1 MDRMNLIKACIFDLD
16 GVLVDTAHYH
26 FLAWERLAAELG
38 FEFTTHDNEA
48 LKGVSRMASL
58 DILLEKGNIIVDDDT
73 KNKFAERKNR
83 WYVEYIERMN
93 ENDLLPGVAQFLNE
107 CRERGLTL
115 GLGSASKNA
124 KTILTLT
131 QLIDKLD
138 VVVDGTCITSA
149 KPDPEVFLLAARQL
163 GVEPQHCVVFEDAV
177 AGVEAAKRAG
187 MYCVGV
193 GNPQILQDADTVV
206 PSLQAMSPALL
217 DSLTIT

>member
-1 MDRMNLIKACIFDLD
+1 MNLIKACIFDLD

-58 DILLEKGNIIVDDDT
+58 DILLSKGNIIVEA
-73 KNKFAERKNR
+73 NKKVEFAERKNR

-93 ENDLLPGVAQFLNE
+93 QNDLLPGVEQFLNE
-107 CRERGLTL
+107 CRERGLKL

-149 KPDPEVFLLAARQL
+149 KPDPEVFLLAAQQL
-163 GVEPQHCVVFEDAV
+163 GVEPKQCVVFEDAV

-193 GNPQILQDADTVV
+193 GNPEILKDADIVV
-206 PSLQAMSPALL
+206 PSLNAMSPTLL

>member
-1 MDRMNLIKACIFDLD
+1 MNLNSIKACIFDLD

-26 FLAWERLAAELG
+26 FLAWQRLAAELG
-38 FEFTTHDNEA
+38 FEFTILDNEA

-58 DILLEKGNIIVDDDT
+58 DILLNKGNIIVDEDT

-93 ENDLLPGVAQFLNE
+93 ENDLLPGVGPFLKA
-107 CRERGLTL
+107 CRERGLKL

-131 QLIDKLD
+131 QLVDKLD
-138 VVVDGTCITSA
+138 VIVDGTCVSSA
-149 KPDPEVFLLAARQL
+149 KPDPEVFLLAAKQL
-163 GVEPQHCVVFEDAV
+163 GVEPQQCVVFEDAV

-187 MYCVGV
+187 MYCVGIGKSEV
-193 GNPQILQDADTVV
+193 LQDADLVV
-206 PSLQAMSPALL
+206 PSLQTMSPTLL
-217 DSLTIT
+217 DSLTIS

>member
-1 MDRMNLIKACIFDLD
+1 MNLIKACIFDLD

-58 DILLEKGNIIVDDDT
+58 DILLSKGNIIVDA
-73 KNKFAERKNR
+73 NKKVEFAERKNR

-93 ENDLLPGVAQFLNE
+93 QNDLLPGVEQFLNE
-107 CRERGLTL
+107 CRERGLKL

-138 VVVDGTCITSA
+138 VVVDGTFITSA
-149 KPDPEVFLLAARQL
+149 KPDPEVFLLAAQQL
-163 GVEPQHCVVFEDAV
+163 GVEPKQCVVFEDAV

-193 GNPQILQDADTVV
+193 GNPEIIQDADLVV
-206 PSLQAMSPALL
+206 PSLNAMSPTLL
-217 DSLTIT
+217 ESLTIT

>member
-1 MDRMNLIKACIFDLD
+1 MNLIKACIFDLD

-38 FEFTTHDNEA
+38 FEFTIHDNEA

-58 DILLEKGNIIVDDDT
+58 DILLSKGNIIVDA
-73 KNKFAERKNR
+73 NKKVEFAERKNR

-93 ENDLLPGVAQFLNE
+93 QNDLLPGVEQFLNE
-107 CRERGLTL
+107 CRERGLKL

-149 KPDPEVFLLAARQL
+149 KPDPEVFLLAAQQL
-163 GVEPQHCVVFEDAV
+163 GVEPKQCVVFEDAV

-193 GNPQILQDADTVV
+193 GNPEILKDADIVV
-206 PSLQAMSPALL
+206 PSLNAMSPTLL

>member
-1 MDRMNLIKACIFDLD
+1 MNLIKACIFDLD

-26 FLAWERLAAELG
+26 FLAWERLATELG

-58 DILLEKGNIIVDDDT
+58 NILLDKGNIIVDEDT

-93 ENDLLPGVAQFLNE
+93 ENDLLPGVGQFLNA
-107 CRERGLTL
+107 CRERGLKL

-131 QLIDKLD
+131 QLVDKLD
-138 VVVDGTCITSA
+138 VIVDGTCVSSA
-149 KPDPEVFLLAARQL
+149 KPDPEVFLLAAKQL
-163 GVEPQHCVVFEDAV
+163 GVDPKQCVVFEDAV

-187 MYCVGV
+187 MYCIGV
-193 GNPQILQDADTVV
+193 GKPEILQDANIVV
-206 PSLQAMSPALL
+206 PSLQTMSPALL
-217 DSLTIT
+217 DSLTII